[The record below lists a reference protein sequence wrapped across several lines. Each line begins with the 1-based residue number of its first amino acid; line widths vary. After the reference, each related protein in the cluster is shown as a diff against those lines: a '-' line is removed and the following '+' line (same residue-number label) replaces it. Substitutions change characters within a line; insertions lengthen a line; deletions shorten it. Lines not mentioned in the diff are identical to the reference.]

1 MAIWDGLYHGRSRQP
16 VSMMD
21 HLGFISVNR
30 REVIG
35 TVKHVTQHYV
45 SVVSE

>member
-1 MAIWDGLYHGRSRQP
+1 MAGLGSRSPDVDG
-16 VSMMD
+16 SMMD

-35 TVKHVTQHYV
+35 IVKHVTQHYV